1 MNSSNH
7 DEGDNLNELI
17 SKAMSERIEDNEY
30 CIKNNKISHE
40 NDIKVLGIALLYTD

>member
-30 CIKNNKISHE
+30 CIKTDKISHE
-40 NDIKVLGIALLYTD
+40 NDFKVLRIALIYTE